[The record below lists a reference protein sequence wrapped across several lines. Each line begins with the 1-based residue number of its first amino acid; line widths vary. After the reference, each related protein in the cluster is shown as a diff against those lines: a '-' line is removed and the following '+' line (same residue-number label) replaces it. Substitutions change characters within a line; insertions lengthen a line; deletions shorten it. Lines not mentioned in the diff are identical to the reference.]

1 MELTNLIKLG
11 KALAK
16 ANPSAPIA
24 YSFGDEKFSYE
35 ALNDTFNA
43 GVKDL
48 VGDCTDYYKY
58 EAHKNEYFQLMA
70 EIITDVLPKR
80 VIEQFG
86 MFAEVK
92 TFAQGDKPIFVQKTT
107 LASKRRAKQFVTR
120 VALDGVYE
128 VFKLDGRKLE
138 VPTSAYGAAVEV
150 TLEEML
156 DGRMNLQE
164 FLDIIMEGLNDK
176 VYEEIQ
182 AALVATISQL
192 GAKNKYTSLT
202 GWEEDKF
209 DKLLAVA
216 DSFGGGKS
224 PIYCTFEFAAKML
237 PATGWV
243 SNEMKNARWSQG
255 YLGNYKGHSVILFEQ
270 SFTDETCTEKVIDP
284 KYVWIIPGGAE
295 KPIKLAFEGQA
306 IVREWENMDASKEI
320 HIYEKFGAASMV
332 QNNICVYIDD
342 TLSKQN

>member
-1 MELTNLIKLG
+1 MELQNLITLG
-11 KALAK
+11 KVLAK
-16 ANPSAPIA
+16 ANPSAPTA
-24 YSFGDEKFSYE
+24 YSYGDEKFSYNE
-35 ALNDTFNA
+35 LNDTFKA

-58 EAHKNEYFQLMA
+58 EQHKLEYFQLMA

-86 MFAEVK
+86 SFAEVK
-92 TFAQGDKPIFVQKTT
+92 TYKQGDKPIFVQKTT

-138 VPTSAYGAAVEV
+138 VPTSAFGAAVEV

-182 AALVATISQL
+182 RALIATVNQL
-192 GAKNKYTSLT
+192 GVKNKYTSLV
-202 GWEEDKF
+202 GFEEAKF
-209 DKLLAVA
+209 DNLLAVA
-216 DSFGGGKS
+216 DAFGGGKS

-243 SNEMKNARWSQG
+243 SNEMKNAMWTAG
-255 YLGNYKGHSVILFEQ
+255 YLGNYKGHSVILFDQ

-284 KYVWIIPGGAE
+284 QYVWIIPSGAD
-295 KPIKLAFEGQA
+295 KPVKLAFEGQA

-320 HIYEKFGAASMV
+320 HIYEKFGAATMV
-332 QNNICVYIDD
+332 QNNICVYIDS